1 MIDMETAL
9 PRLGLA
15 LILGAILGIEREWRH
30 KTAGVKTN
38 TLVALGACG
47 FALITDTFGAGNH
60 NPAQIAAAV
69 VTGIGF
75 IGAGVIIHRGAT
87 IQGVTTAATLW
98 ANASVG
104 VAIGLGQYVVGGA
117 VFTGIIFAQI
127 IMRKLEGVV
136 NHLRPDPQAVRMELS
151 ATCDD
156 FALRSIDEAWAA
168 WAKEAKVHPLR
179 KTLVRSAD
187 HISWRA
193 VFATSERNELDL
205 AILQERLLA
214 LDGVRQ
220 VEARRLSAIEV

>member
-9 PRLGLA
+9 PRLVLA
-15 LILGAILGIEREWRH
+15 MILGAILGIEREWRH

-38 TLVALGACG
+38 TLVALGSCG
-47 FALITDTFGAGNH
+47 FALISDTFGPNNH

-104 VAIGLGQYVVGGA
+104 VALGLGQYFVGGA
-117 VFTGIIFAQI
+117 VFTGIVFAQVV
-127 IMRKLEGVV
+127 MRQLEGLV
-136 NHLRPDPQAVRMELS
+136 NRLRPDPQAVRMELS
-151 ATCDD
+151 ATCEDS
-156 FALRSIDEAWAA
+156 ALRNLDEAWAA
-168 WAKEAKVHPLR
+168 WASGAKVHPVR
-179 KTLVRSAD
+179 KTLVRTGD
-187 HISWRA
+187 HVAWRA

-205 AILQERLLA
+205 STLQERLLA

>member
-1 MIDMETAL
+1 VIEMETAL
-9 PRLGLA
+9 PRLVVAML
-15 LILGAILGIEREWRH
+15 LGAILGIEREWRH

-47 FALITDTFGAGNH
+47 FALISDTFGPGNH

-98 ANASVG
+98 ANASMG
-104 VAIGLGQYVVGGA
+104 VAVGIGEFLVGTA
-117 VFTGIIFAQI
+117 VFIGVIFSQI
-127 IMRKLEGVV
+127 VMRQVERLV
-136 NHLRPDPQAVRMELS
+136 NRVRPDPQSVRMELS

-156 FALRSIDEAWAA
+156 FALRSIDQAWSAWAS
-168 WAKEAKVHPLR
+168 EAKVRPLR
-179 KTLVRSAD
+179 KTMTRIAD
-187 HISWRA
+187 HVAWRA
-193 VFATSERNELDL
+193 LFATSEKGELDL
-205 AILQERLLA
+205 SILQERILA

-220 VEARRLSAIEV
+220 VEARRLSAIDV